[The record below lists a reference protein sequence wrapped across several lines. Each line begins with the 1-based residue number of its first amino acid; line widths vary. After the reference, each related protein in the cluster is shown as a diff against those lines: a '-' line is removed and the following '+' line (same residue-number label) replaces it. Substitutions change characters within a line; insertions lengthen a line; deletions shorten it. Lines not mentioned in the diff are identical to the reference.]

1 MWGARSCLHRGGN
14 RGEADRAVE
23 QRGSPLPWSADDW
36 CETPPPFRG
45 SLLGATTGLFVL
57 MRLHECL
64 TLLGFFSDRVI
75 SLVCRTFW
83 HCAISKV
90 DVHHVQGDLHRDSHG
105 QVRSVMSMWYLSDFS
120 NEKLLPQTVLYNFIS
135 VLWVFSNW
143 VTSWKVSHILHL
155 RI

>member
-14 RGEADRAVE
+14 RGEADRPVE

-105 QVRSVMSMWYLSDFS
+105 QVRSVISQCDISATFQMKNYCH
-120 NEKLLPQTVLYNFIS
+120 KLFFTIS
-135 VLWVFSNW
+135 SAFCEFLAIEWLHDKF
-143 VTSWKVSHILHL
+143 HIFCT
-155 RI
+155 